1 MTDYEP
7 GTPMPER
14 TARPAGTWLTTAR
27 EMHDGV
33 AVVRVGGEIDVLT
46 APKLATAIDDA
57 QTTDTGDA
65 PYGLIVDLSDV
76 TFMASSGLTV
86 LAAGAQP
93 NPRGTRLAVVASHP
107 ATLRPMQLTGLTDLL
122 SVYPTV
128 AEAHAALR
136 TTRPSD
142 DRHTQ
147 AEQSG

>member
-1 MTDYEP
+1 MTDNEP
-7 GTPMPER
+7 GTPTPER
-14 TARPAGTWLTTAR
+14 AARPAGTWLTTAR
-27 EMHDGV
+27 EMRDGV

-57 QTTDTGDA
+57 QTTDA
-65 PYGLIVDLSDV
+65 PHGVIVDLSEV

-93 NPRGTRLAVVASHP
+93 NPRGTRLVVVASHP

-122 SVYPTV
+122 SVYPTL

-136 TTRPSD
+136 PTHAEPAE

>member
-7 GTPMPER
+7 GIPPPER

-27 EMHDGV
+27 EMLDGV

-57 QTTDTGDA
+57 QTTDTPHA
-65 PYGLIVDLSDV
+65 LIVDLSEV

-93 NPRGTRLAVVASHP
+93 NPRGTRLVVVASHP

-128 AEAHAALR
+128 AEARAALR
-136 TTRPSD
+136 TTPAEPSE